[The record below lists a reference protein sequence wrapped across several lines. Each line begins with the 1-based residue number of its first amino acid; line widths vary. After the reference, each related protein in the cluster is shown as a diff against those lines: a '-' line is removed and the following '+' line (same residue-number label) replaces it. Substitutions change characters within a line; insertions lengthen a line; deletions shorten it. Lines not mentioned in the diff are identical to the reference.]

1 MIGRV
6 EEIEI
11 LKEALNSSQAEM
23 VAVVGRRRIGKTY
36 LINYACQKQLSF
48 FLTGTQYST
57 KEIQLHNFSE
67 KLKEYFSKAK
77 HFTTPISWSE
87 AFQQLS
93 TCLKNQKS
101 TKKKVI
107 FFDEL
112 PWLATNRSGF
122 VGALSYF
129 WNDYAAT
136 ANVMVVICGSAASWM
151 IDYVVNHKGGLHNR
165 ITKLI
170 QLEPFTLNETQ
181 AYFKSKKMK
190 FDLYELTQLYMV
202 MGGIPHYL
210 NAVKAGESVIQNI
223 GRICFTKT
231 GLLYYEFQN
240 LYAALF
246 DFYDNHVAIIQALAT
261 KWKGITRNEI
271 IKLTKFSN
279 GGGLTKILNEL
290 ESSSFI
296 SSYVPFGKV
305 KRETLY
311 RLTDEYSLF
320 YLKFIKNVTS
330 LKASTWLSITKT
342 PSYISWS
349 GYAFE
354 TLCLKHIESI
364 KKALGIGAVYTQ
376 ESSFLVSGNSTI
388 QGTQIDLLIDR
399 EDKAITICE
408 MKYTQEPFL
417 ITKEYAKKLKL
428 KKTIFK
434 QTTQTKKHL
443 FLAMVTTYG
452 VVDTDNSVGLID
464 QNITLGN
471 LFQ

>member
-6 EEIEI
+6 EEIKVF
-11 LKEALNSSQAEM
+11 KEALSSQQAEM
-23 VAVVGRRRIGKTY
+23 IAVIGRRRVGKTY
-36 LINYACQKQLSF
+36 LINHVCQKQLSF
-48 FLTGTQYST
+48 FLTGTQYAT
-57 KEIQLHNFSE
+57 KEAQLHNFSE
-67 KLKEYFSKAK
+67 KLKEYFSAAK
-77 HFTTPISWSE
+77 HFPIPNSWII
-87 AFQQLS
+87 AFQQL
-93 TCLKNQKS
+93 TICLKKKKS
-101 TKKKVI
+101 TQKKVI

-122 VGALSYF
+122 IEALSYF

-136 ANVMVVICGSAASWM
+136 ANIVVVICGSAASWM

-170 QLEPFTLNETQ
+170 KLEPFTLAETQ
-181 AYFKSKKMK
+181 AYFKSKKIN
-190 FDLYELTQLYMV
+190 FDLYEITQLFMV

-210 NAVKAGESVIQNI
+210 NAVKAEESVIQNI

-246 DFYDNHVAIIQALAT
+246 DFYDNHVTVIKALST

-279 GGGLTKILNEL
+279 GGGLSKILNEL
-290 ESSSFI
+290 EASSFI
-296 SSYVPFGKV
+296 SSYVPFGKI

-320 YLKFIKNVTS
+320 YLKFIKNVTTA
-330 LKASTWLSITKT
+330 KASTWLSITKT
-342 PSYISWS
+342 PVYISWS

-354 TLCLKHIESI
+354 NLCLKHIESI

-376 ESSFLVSGNSTI
+376 ESSFLVNGNSHT

-399 EDKAITICE
+399 ADRAITICE

-417 ITKEYAKKLKL
+417 ITKEYAQKLKL

-434 QTTQTKKHL
+434 QATQTKKHL

-452 VVDTDNSVGLID
+452 VAATQNKIGLID
-464 QNITLGN
+464 QTVTLSD
-471 LFQ
+471 LF